1 MIEVRHL
8 NYAIRGQSILR
19 NLSVTF
25 PAHRI
30 TGIVGPNGCGK
41 STLLAHISRMLPS
54 HNAIF
59 LNGTPI
65 ETIPTHD
72 YARILAVLAQSRESA
87 NAELTAAD
95 VVLMGR
101 YPYKKRFENYSA
113 EDRNIAHAMME
124 QTGTLPLREKQL
136 GAMSGGERQRVFIA
150 KALAQQPQYL
160 LLDEPTNHL
169 DVKYKIAL
177 MEDLRRFPGTIIIVL
192 HDLGLAARYCD
203 NIVMLAAGRRIAE
216 GSPRDVLTP
225 ARLETVF
232 EVPFRSEEQDGAY
245 YLYY

>member
-1 MIEVRHL
+1 MIDIRHL
-8 NYAIRGQSILR
+8 TYAVGGQTILHD
-19 NLSVTF
+19 LSVTF

-41 STLLAHISRMLPS
+41 STLLAHIARLLPS
-54 HNAIF
+54 RGSIF
-59 LNGTPI
+59 LNDTAI
-65 ETIPTHD
+65 ETIPPRA
-72 YARILAVLAQSRESA
+72 YARILAVLSQQRESA
-87 NAELTAAD
+87 SEELTAAD

-113 EDRNIAHAMME
+113 DDRAIARAMME
-124 QTGTLPLREKQL
+124 QTGTLALRDKKL
-136 GAMSGGERQRVFIA
+136 GHMSGGERQRVFIA

-177 MEDLRRFPGTIIIVL
+177 MKELRRFPETVIVVL

-203 NIVMLAAGRRIAE
+203 NIVMLAHGRLVAH
-216 GSPRDVLTP
+216 GAPREVLTP
-225 ARLETVF
+225 ARLNQVF
-232 EVPFRSEEQDGAY
+232 EVPFRAEEQDGIY